1 LQPRVVSAAAILRGL
16 APMLR
21 RLIGEDIELDIVSS
35 EDEALV
41 KVDPGQLE
49 QVIVNLAVNARD
61 AMPRGGRLVIETG
74 GIDLEAEAAARLG
87 ALSAGPHVT
96 IAVTDSGVGMDED
109 TRAHIFEPF
118 FTTKEVGK
126 GTGLGL
132 ATVYGVVKQSGG
144 YIWVESETNRGTIVR
159 IAFPVVAGAVQV
171 RELAPP
177 RVEPAPAG
185 ETVLLVED
193 EEAVRRVAAKTLVAS
208 GYRVLSAKDGPEAL
222 TVAAGEPGTINL
234 LLTDIVMPGM
244 TGREL
249 AERLAAVRPATR
261 VLFMS
266 GYTEDVVV
274 RATAA
279 AAGSAF
285 LQKPFDPEALA
296 RKVREVLDGR
306 TASR

>member
-1 LQPRVVSAAAILRGL
+1 VLLEVIDTGTG
-16 APMLR
+16 MTT
-21 RLIGEDIELDIVSS
+21 E
-35 EDEALV
+35 V
-41 KVDPGQLE
+41 K
-49 QVIVNLAVNARD
+49 
-61 AMPRGGRLVIETG
+61 
-74 GIDLEAEAAARLG
+74 
-87 ALSAGPHVT
+87 
-96 IAVTDSGVGMDED
+96 
-109 TRAHIFEPF
+109 AHLFEPF

-144 YIWVESETNRGTIVR
+144 YIWVESETDRGTTVR
-159 IAFPVVAGAVQV
+159 IGFPVVAGAVQV
-171 RELAPP
+171 RETLPP

-222 TVAAGEPGTINL
+222 AVAAREAGKIDL
-234 LLTDIVMPGM
+234 LLTDMVMPGM

-249 AERLAAVRPATR
+249 AEQLTAIRPATR
-261 VLFMS
+261 VLYMS
-266 GYTEDVVV
+266 GYTEDEVV
-274 RATAA
+274 RATVAV
-279 AAGSAF
+279 AGHAF

-306 TASR
+306 TAAR